1 MQGNFKGP
9 PRSSEVQVAQ
19 RFLMP
24 EFLMKSEHQGSDLMF
39 YKIGDA
45 QTRELWRGEGR
56 GVGVGW
62 GWGLERGGGC
72 GGRGGVW
79 R

>member
-1 MQGNFKGP
+1 
-9 PRSSEVQVAQ
+9 
-19 RFLMP
+19 MP

-56 GVGVGW
+56 GVGGVG
-62 GWGLERGGGC
+62 GGLERGGG
-72 GGRGGVW
+72 RVW